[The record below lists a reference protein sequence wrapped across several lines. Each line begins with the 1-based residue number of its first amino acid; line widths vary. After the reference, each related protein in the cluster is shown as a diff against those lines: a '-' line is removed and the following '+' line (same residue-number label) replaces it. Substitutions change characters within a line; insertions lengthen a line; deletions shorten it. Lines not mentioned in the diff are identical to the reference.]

1 MAKGYIK
8 IWCHTGELE
17 ATQKELLGIPE
28 VKSAELT
35 AGEQDLI
42 AMVEASSYEEIL
54 NLVVK
59 KIRNS
64 KGVRNTITN
73 LIL

>member
-8 IWCHTGELE
+8 IWCHSGELE
-17 ATQKELLGIPE
+17 TAKEELKKIEE

-35 AGEQDLI
+35 AGEQDIIIL
-42 AMVEASSYEEIL
+42 VEASSYEEIL
-54 NLVVK
+54 NIVVRR
-59 KIRNS
+59 IRS
-64 KGVRNTITN
+64 TKGVRNTITN

>member
-17 ATQKELLGIPE
+17 SAKDELLKVDE

-35 AGEQDLI
+35 AGEQDII
-42 AMVEASSYEEIL
+42 ALVEAMSYEEIL
-54 NLVVK
+54 TIVVK
-59 KIRNS
+59 KIRNT

>member
-8 IWCHTGELE
+8 IWCRTGELE
-17 ATQKELLGIPE
+17 DAREELLKIKE

-35 AGEQDLI
+35 AGEQDVI
-42 AMVEASSYEEIL
+42 ALVEATSYEEIL

-59 KIRNS
+59 KIRNT